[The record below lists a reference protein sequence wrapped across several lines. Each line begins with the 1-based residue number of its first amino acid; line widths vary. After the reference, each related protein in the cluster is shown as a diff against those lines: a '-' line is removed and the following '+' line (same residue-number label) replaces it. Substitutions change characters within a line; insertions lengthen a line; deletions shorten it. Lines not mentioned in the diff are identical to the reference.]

1 MYESYSMTDEQCKV
15 FVISWL
21 ALRWNGDDYMKMT
34 QTHDA
39 DDDDADAD
47 GDQVHSGG
55 GVWGRRREDGGQGGD
70 QGGRGDHGLNII
82 NTMIIISIMV
92 RIMKDQG
99 SWLSS
104 QSWSGSVLQLSVGNP

>member
-1 MYESYSMTDEQCKV
+1 
-15 FVISWL
+15 
-21 ALRWNGDDYMKMT
+21 MKMT

-47 GDQVHSGG
+47 DDDVDGDADDGQVHSGG
-55 GVWGRRREDGGQGGD
+55 GVGWRRREDGGQGGD

-92 RIMKDQG
+92 RIMKD
-99 SWLSS
+99 
-104 QSWSGSVLQLSVGNP
+104 

>member
-1 MYESYSMTDEQCKV
+1 MIMTCMTMVTDEQCKV
-15 FVISWL
+15 FMISWL

-34 QTHDA
+34 QTHDT
-39 DDDDADAD
+39 DADADD

-92 RIMKDQG
+92 RIMKDQWEL
-99 SWLSS
+99 SWLS
-104 QSWSGSVLQLSVGNP
+104 